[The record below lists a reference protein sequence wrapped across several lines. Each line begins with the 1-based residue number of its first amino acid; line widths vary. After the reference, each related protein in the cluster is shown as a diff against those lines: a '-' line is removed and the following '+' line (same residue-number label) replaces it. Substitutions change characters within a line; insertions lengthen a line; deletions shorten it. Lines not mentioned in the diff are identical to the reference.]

1 MKLFFFI
8 SISLL
13 YTHSLQAQNFS
24 EGEKEIIL
32 SGDTSTMLRVIP
44 LSEPVGQ
51 KALRTISL
59 DIAFDDPLLTTL
71 KNRMLKAV
79 QDPANRGVGIA
90 APQVGINRNL
100 IWVQRFDKKEQ
111 PFEFFINPKII
122 WRSDFLLQGV
132 EGDLSFQDRD
142 DVIRNYA
149 IMVSYIDTTG
159 RQQIEMMEE
168 FTSIIFQHETDH
180 LSGILFTDRVAD
192 QKNKRYAP
200 FQPKRAKALL
210 REIK

>member
-111 PFEFFINPKII
+111 PFEFFINPK
-122 WRSDFLLQGV
+122 
-132 EGDLSFQDRD
+132 
-142 DVIRNYA
+142 N
-149 IMVSYIDTTG
+149 
-159 RQQIEMMEE
+159 
-168 FTSIIFQHETDH
+168 H
-180 LSGILFTDRVAD
+180 L
-192 QKNKRYAP
+192 
-200 FQPKRAKALL
+200 AL
-210 REIK
+210 